1 MEISEKKNQL
11 YDVIILGG
19 GPGGYTSA
27 LYCARAGLH
36 TLLLEKVAPG
46 GQMGTTDQVDNYPGF
61 PEGTNGFELALAMQ
75 QQAERFGAETRFA
88 EVKKVML
95 LDKIKQVVTAD
106 NQILQAKTVV
116 LATGASPKELGLPKE
131 RELRGK
137 GVSYC
142 ATCDGAFFRNKKVA
156 VIGGGDTAAADAVFL
171 SKICSEV
178 TLIHRRDTLR
188 ASAAYQKPLRESG
201 KVKFLWDSVVQEIL
215 GETHVTGLRVKN
227 KKTGEESKIICDGVF
242 VAVGNLPNTNIF
254 SDVALTKSGYVQ
266 AGENTKTNIAGVFAV
281 GDVREKPLR
290 QIVTAASDGAV
301 SAYMIEEYLAQE
313 FSEIKNII

>member
-1 MEISEKKNQL
+1 M
-11 YDVIILGG
+11 
-19 GPGGYTSA
+19 
-27 LYCARAGLH
+27 
-36 TLLLEKVAPG
+36 
-46 GQMGTTDQVDNYPGF
+46 
-61 PEGTNGFELALAMQ
+61 
-75 QQAERFGAETRFA
+75 
-88 EVKKVML
+88 
-95 LDKIKQVVTAD
+95 
-106 NQILQAKTVV
+106 
-116 LATGASPKELGLPKE
+116 
-131 RELRGK
+131 
-137 GVSYC
+137 
-142 ATCDGAFFRNKKVA
+142 
-156 VIGGGDTAAADAVFL
+156 FL

>member
-1 MEISEKKNQL
+1 
-11 YDVIILGG
+11 
-19 GPGGYTSA
+19 
-27 LYCARAGLH
+27 
-36 TLLLEKVAPG
+36 
-46 GQMGTTDQVDNYPGF
+46 
-61 PEGTNGFELALAMQ
+61 MQ

-137 GVSYC
+137 GISYC

-242 VAVGNLPNTNIF
+242 VAVGNLPNT
-254 SDVALTKSGYVQ
+254 DVYKRQPHSAKHTRK
-266 AGENTKTNIAGVFAV
+266 NT
-281 GDVREKPLR
+281 
-290 QIVTAASDGAV
+290 S
-301 SAYMIEEYLAQE
+301 YC
-313 FSEIKNII
+313 